1 MKRRGDRY
9 IERRR
14 KRKRRRVRVGR
25 RGGARGTRMGG
36 VTTAIAPLRGEE
48 SSLLLLSKS
57 K

>member
-1 MKRRGDRY
+1 MKKRGDRY

-14 KRKRRRVRVGR
+14 KRKRRVRVGR